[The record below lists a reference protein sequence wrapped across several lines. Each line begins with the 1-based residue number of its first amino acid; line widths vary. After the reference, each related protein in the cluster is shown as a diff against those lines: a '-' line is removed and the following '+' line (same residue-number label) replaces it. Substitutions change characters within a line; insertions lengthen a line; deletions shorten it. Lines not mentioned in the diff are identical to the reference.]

1 MKKIG
6 LFVLLI
12 VVFVGMKMGYAYA
25 FDQTCVNTNCVT
37 PVKQSYQDMQQQ
49 VEKTQVTDIQTSYDK
64 NNDGICDNSQDQG
77 RQNQCDYVDDNNDG
91 VCDNYQDQGR
101 HNQCDYVD
109 ENNDGI
115 CDHYQN
121 KDQCLNNTDCQTQRQ
136 QTRHHGGNH
145 H

>member
-6 LFVLLI
+6 FLVLLI
-12 VVFVGMKMGYAYA
+12 VVFVGMKMGYTYA
-25 FDQTCVNTNCVT
+25 FDNTSVNTSSVT
-37 PVKQSYQDMQQQ
+37 PIKQSYQDMQQQ
-49 VEKTQVTDIQTSYDK
+49 VDKTQVTDIQVSYDK
-64 NNDGICDNSQDQG
+64 NNDG
-77 RQNQCDYVDDNNDG
+77 
-91 VCDNYQDQGR
+91 VCDNDQDQNK

-121 KDQCLNNTDCQTQRQ
+121 NDQCLNNTDCQTQCQ
-136 QTRHHGGNH
+136 QTRYHGGKH